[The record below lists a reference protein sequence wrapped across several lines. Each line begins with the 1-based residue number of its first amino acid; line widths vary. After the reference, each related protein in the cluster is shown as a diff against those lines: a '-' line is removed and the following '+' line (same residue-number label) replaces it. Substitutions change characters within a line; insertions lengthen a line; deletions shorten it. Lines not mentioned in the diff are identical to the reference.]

1 MAAIPVATLTVPP
14 VPSTSGAPPSTFT
27 VNSISGN
34 SDFVVLVAATPSV
47 STNVPPGSWQTI
59 SGKVAEA
66 SEITPAA
73 TVYWDRE
80 KGQISWGITR
90 IVSGSTLTDNN
101 VVTFTPLTPSPVSSS
116 PSTSVLQSSSSN
128 ISSKP
133 ESFILQT
140 TSSASSG
147 ISLPSR
153 YPSPQKDSL
162 STGAIAGIAVGCL
175 VAGALVAGIVL
186 LFCWRRRRV
195 PEARYSKTNTY
206 AVGSQEKG
214 FAAQTIPLAGRE
226 HADAPTNALPQPLE
240 DKAISGEISKIS
252 NAIKNHVQSYY
263 HINRISPNLI
273 DHNDLHTLGSDLPI
287 SVGTLAT
294 LISNATTREV
304 ALRFIIAWV
313 IVSKLQSAKDPAK
326 SLLPTEIAPCLQM
339 IDSGNRDQRAPY
351 LKLARWRIFTAELLQ
366 SSYVRNP
373 FTVSDS
379 RHEVIQATLVVL
391 DNILQSYADPR
402 INNGERKRNLEELL
416 KRSALFAFTLFSQP
430 GAWEFEWQGHS
441 VTSGELCIFP
451 TLVQVVDENG
461 QPRKHVRPK
470 QERTES
476 EARSSI
482 TAQDETRTEAPTDFP
497 AISTAYSFADHVLY
511 SEKSSPDLLT
521 FANIIRLV
529 RIDTEEANR
538 LYLSSVVSNFLDS
551 FPTKR
556 IWIEGSLQE
565 VQRALNDIGKDMDVA
580 WGQEGDPSTVS
591 FKRKIDW
598 GLKNQKK
605 LLKKQQQLSVCHSQL
620 TGAIYVMQTAELCG
634 KPGTIAQDPIFEAP
648 ARPWVPHN
656 EMNAQR
662 GPYSRHKY
670 RTSQANLSALNIK
683 LSSEAQW
690 NDAETA
696 SVNSLPVELA
706 GSTPDDL
713 NLTGRHNSQDF
724 LSPQVS
730 RELVSESPSLLR
742 RPRARSDYFPSTA
755 NRERLSGASIDVI
768 PSSTTVDDTTLE
780 RSDSTLSAQATVSTP
795 MLARRYRAT
804 SVHIQRPT
812 EKHRSLPSKLP
823 HLKSQPSLIDDLVG
837 YVVPNK
843 EIVQIPDRE
852 WTASPSSSVPSISL
866 TSSPIIGH
874 TLSAVPEMTILNDE
888 SSAVTPISDVEGH
901 TIQLSQAEDPSRDKG
916 DHPTQL
922 QDPNVATSPIETQ
935 DDFVSRRRSSD
946 VPQRSTSSLSYYSL
960 STDTPRSPSS
970 FTNFTL
976 PDHEP
981 VRRPSSQRPSQRMAK
996 RRPHI
1001 SSSRSLVSAPSLT
1014 IATIVEPTTTISNTE
1029 EGANQEATPS
1039 LAPETTTT
1047 INMNGFSQSIFVQT
1061 TNTSEE
1067 LDDDDMVLS
1076 VLQERLRCQLQ
1087 VKTMAENLVRAADAE
1102 TPSSP
1107 TPAITESL
1115 ALREPTAQPQRVGG
1129 APKGVYRSMEY
1140 LQRELERIY

>member
-1 MAAIPVATLTVPP
+1 M
-14 VPSTSGAPPSTFT
+14 
-27 VNSISGN
+27 
-34 SDFVVLVAATPSV
+34 
-47 STNVPPGSWQTI
+47 
-59 SGKVAEA
+59 
-66 SEITPAA
+66 
-73 TVYWDRE
+73 
-80 KGQISWGITR
+80 
-90 IVSGSTLTDNN
+90 
-101 VVTFTPLTPSPVSSS
+101 
-116 PSTSVLQSSSSN
+116 
-128 ISSKP
+128 
-133 ESFILQT
+133 
-140 TSSASSG
+140 
-147 ISLPSR
+147 
-153 YPSPQKDSL
+153 
-162 STGAIAGIAVGCL
+162 
-175 VAGALVAGIVL
+175 
-186 LFCWRRRRV
+186 
-195 PEARYSKTNTY
+195 
-206 AVGSQEKG
+206 
-214 FAAQTIPLAGRE
+214 
-226 HADAPTNALPQPLE
+226 
-240 DKAISGEISKIS
+240 
-252 NAIKNHVQSYY
+252 
-263 HINRISPNLI
+263 
-273 DHNDLHTLGSDLPI
+273 
-287 SVGTLAT
+287 
-294 LISNATTREV
+294 
-304 ALRFIIAWV
+304 
-313 IVSKLQSAKDPAK
+313 
-326 SLLPTEIAPCLQM
+326 LPTAGLFLPETLH
-339 IDSGNRDQRAPY
+339 RA
-351 LKLARWRIFTAELLQ
+351 E
-366 SSYVRNP
+366 
-373 FTVSDS
+373 
-379 RHEVIQATLVVL
+379 
-391 DNILQSYADPR
+391 
-402 INNGERKRNLEELL
+402 
-416 KRSALFAFTLFSQP
+416 
-430 GAWEFEWQGHS
+430 
-441 VTSGELCIFP
+441 FP
-451 TLVQVVDENG
+451 TTAHIGTAGTKLKYFQ
-461 QPRKHVRPK
+461 RKHVRPK

-1087 VKTMAENLVRAADAE
+1087 VKTMAENLPVPDPTPITVEDNASSAQSIKSEEGGEKKPMTAMAKRRAAHARRMQI
-1102 TPSSP
+1102 
-1107 TPAITESL
+1107 AF
-1115 ALREPTAQPQRVGG
+1115 GG
-1129 APKGVYRSMEY
+1129 GKG
-1140 LQRELERIY
+1140 L

>member
-1 MAAIPVATLTVPP
+1 M
-14 VPSTSGAPPSTFT
+14 
-27 VNSISGN
+27 
-34 SDFVVLVAATPSV
+34 
-47 STNVPPGSWQTI
+47 
-59 SGKVAEA
+59 
-66 SEITPAA
+66 
-73 TVYWDRE
+73 
-80 KGQISWGITR
+80 
-90 IVSGSTLTDNN
+90 
-101 VVTFTPLTPSPVSSS
+101 
-116 PSTSVLQSSSSN
+116 
-128 ISSKP
+128 
-133 ESFILQT
+133 
-140 TSSASSG
+140 
-147 ISLPSR
+147 
-153 YPSPQKDSL
+153 
-162 STGAIAGIAVGCL
+162 
-175 VAGALVAGIVL
+175 
-186 LFCWRRRRV
+186 
-195 PEARYSKTNTY
+195 
-206 AVGSQEKG
+206 
-214 FAAQTIPLAGRE
+214 
-226 HADAPTNALPQPLE
+226 
-240 DKAISGEISKIS
+240 
-252 NAIKNHVQSYY
+252 
-263 HINRISPNLI
+263 
-273 DHNDLHTLGSDLPI
+273 
-287 SVGTLAT
+287 
-294 LISNATTREV
+294 
-304 ALRFIIAWV
+304 
-313 IVSKLQSAKDPAK
+313 
-326 SLLPTEIAPCLQM
+326 LPTAGLFLPETLH
-339 IDSGNRDQRAPY
+339 RA
-351 LKLARWRIFTAELLQ
+351 E
-366 SSYVRNP
+366 
-373 FTVSDS
+373 
-379 RHEVIQATLVVL
+379 
-391 DNILQSYADPR
+391 
-402 INNGERKRNLEELL
+402 
-416 KRSALFAFTLFSQP
+416 
-430 GAWEFEWQGHS
+430 
-441 VTSGELCIFP
+441 FP
-451 TLVQVVDENG
+451 TTAHIGTAGTKLKYFQ
-461 QPRKHVRPK
+461 RKHVRPK

-1107 TPAITESL
+1107 TPAITDFNRAYDRQRALCKDATLIKRWFKLVEKTKAKLGICDEDVYNFDEAGFIMGKITTQLYYLSAWYEEDILRDWAIAVSDNGWTNNELGVEWLKHFNAHTQARSSFTSSPLNVGYFSPLKRAYSREVESL
-1115 ALREPTAQPQRVGG
+1115 MRNYINHITKLEFLPAFKIAFDRAFTPANICSAFRGAGLVPLQLEAVLSKLDVQLRTPTPPAPALLEAPWITSLERANSAASARRRRSKRRIQKHGVLTKGAGEDILAQNEADQQIAHEERQGG
-1129 APKGVYRSMEY
+1129 ARLGLS
-1140 LQRELERIY
+1140 QRAQRRCTRCKETGHNSRTCKTNTINIE